1 MEALISGL
9 VVILAVALSTYGYSK
24 MYVLPKRLLPV
35 SMLAAIAGWVINS
48 LIIDYYGSSFAAA
61 FVAAFSIAMIGEICA
76 RKVKAPAII
85 IIVIGILPLVPG
97 SLVYRTVE
105 KIIAE
110 DISAAISIGLE
121 TIGIA
126 LSMALGI
133 LVNSTFVQLYFLTKR
148 RFRKYQERKAT
159 NESDINSESSEESK
173 GLKDADEISDP
184 VVIDEDTDE
193 NN

>member
-1 MEALISGL
+1 MEALISAL

-148 RFRKYQERKAT
+148 RFRKYQERKVT
-159 NESDINSESSEESK
+159 NESDINSESSKESK

>member
-1 MEALISGL
+1 MEALISAL

-148 RFRKYQERKAT
+148 RFRKYQERKAMD
-159 NESDINSESSEESK
+159 ESDINAESSEESK

-184 VVIDEDTDE
+184 VVIDEDKDE

>member
-35 SMLAAIAGWVINS
+35 SMIAAIAGWVVNS
-48 LIIDYYGSSFAAA
+48 LIIKYFGSSFAGGFMAA
-61 FVAAFSIAMIGEICA
+61 FTVAMIGEVSA
-76 RKVKAPAII
+76 RKVKTPAII

-105 KIIAE
+105 KIIAD
-110 DISAAISIGLE
+110 DINAALSIGLE

-133 LVNSTFVQLYFLTKR
+133 LVNSTFVQLYYLTKR
-148 RFRKYQERKAT
+148 RFKKYQERRASNDSDIS
-159 NESDINSESSEESK
+159 NESTEK
-173 GLKDADEISDP
+173 FQGLKDADEISDP
-184 VVIDEDTDE
+184 VVVDLDKND

>member
-1 MEALISGL
+1 MEALISAL

-61 FVAAFSIAMIGEICA
+61 FVAAFTIAMIGEICA

-133 LVNSTFVQLYFLTKR
+133 LVNSTFVQLYFLTMR

-159 NESDINSESSEESK
+159 NESDINAESSEESK

>member
-1 MEALISGL
+1 MEALISAL

-61 FVAAFSIAMIGEICA
+61 FVAAFTIAMIGEICA

-148 RFRKYQERKAT
+148 RFRKYQERKAM
-159 NESDINSESSEESK
+159 NESDINAENSEEFK

-184 VVIDEDTDE
+184 VVIDEDPDE

>member
-1 MEALISGL
+1 MEALISAL

-61 FVAAFSIAMIGEICA
+61 FVAAFTIAMIGEIFA

-110 DISAAISIGLE
+110 DISAAISLGLE

-159 NESDINSESSEESK
+159 NESDINAESSEESK

-184 VVIDEDTDE
+184 VVIDDDTGE